1 MARKHGLS
9 SGPVLNKNGSY
20 QATYL
25 SRQATLGTY
34 FAKSRSLVPSISIFV
49 LHAVQKRQRCNLVQL
64 FWIYFPAPVTETQK
78 AQILKINPIRGPAA
92 LKNFTN
98 DPNASREN
106 HVPAKMWATDT
117 ESVDGQEAQL
127 MLWPHF
133 WRNAELAEIRHLGK
147 YTMSGNRIIGARTLQ
162 ERFCDHLEEVRPI
175 SWREDFVDFKPIN
188 DA

>member
-1 MARKHGLS
+1 LDQREFIASPSAQVYHENL
-9 SGPVLNKNGSY
+9 
-20 QATYL
+20 
-25 SRQATLGTY
+25 
-34 FAKSRSLVPSISIFV
+34 KSRGIVDESSHETFSRRFEYLDALLKSY
-49 LHAVQKRQRCNLVQL
+49 VQL

-78 AQILKINPIRGPAA
+78 AQILKIKPIRGPAV

-106 HVPAKMWATDT
+106 HVPAKMWATHT

-147 YTMSGNRIIGARTLQ
+147 YTRSGNRIIGARTLQ
-162 ERFCDHLEEVRPI
+162 ERFCDHLEEVGPI
-175 SWREDFVDFKPIN
+175 SWREEFVDFKPIN
-188 DA
+188 DV